1 MRVRPALPQGHL
13 TVVCTGATRLRV
25 EAPTMIDAAR
35 DAHID
40 AGARLSAALWPL
52 LRLVGLALALALLV
66 RVLIVQPF
74 AIPSGSMAPTLTP
87 GDFVLV
93 DKRAYGWSL
102 ASLPMAPP
110 LMRPNGTSEAR
121 LGGMPVEPGDVI
133 AFVGPD
139 GRDYVKRVVARG
151 GDRVSMSA
159 GVLRVNGQAIP
170 CVPAPD
176 GLCRETLPNGASH
189 LIQSNGTGP
198 TSDLVEL
205 VVPQGHYFVLGDNR
219 DASADS
225 RVARADGGVGM
236 VPDGQV
242 IGQAAAIFLSVGTGV
257 RWDRVGQ
264 PID

>member
-1 MRVRPALPQGHL
+1 
-13 TVVCTGATRLRV
+13 
-25 EAPTMIDAAR
+25 MIDAAR
-35 DAHID
+35 DAHLE
-40 AGARLSAALWPL
+40 AGAQASAALWL
-52 LRLVGLALALALLV
+52 ILRLVGIALALALLV
-66 RVLIVQPF
+66 RILIVQPF
-74 AIPSGSMAPTLTP
+74 AIPSGSMSPTLTP

-102 ASLPMAPP
+102 ASLPLAPP

-121 LGGMPVEPGDVI
+121 LGGAPVDPGDVI

-139 GRDYVKRVVARG
+139 GRDYVKRVIARG

-159 GVLRVNGQAIP
+159 GVLKLNGQAIA
-170 CVPAPD
+170 CVPAPE

-189 LIQSNGTGP
+189 LIRSYGTGP
-198 TSDLVEL
+198 TSDLAEL
-205 VVPQGHYFVLGDNR
+205 IVPQGHYFVLGDNR

-242 IGQAAAIFLSVGTGV
+242 IGQAAGIFLSIGNSV